1 MGENPEVQVK
11 GSVMRKNWRILM
23 HIGAALVLIS
33 IGWVGQFSFNAVALQ
48 MHRHCREELMV
59 KATGTDIPLSI
70 LKVIHRQRRVSVADA
85 LSLIAAES
93 GGFIRAKSKAGAI
106 GLGQIMTNVA
116 KMYGYRPEQMYIP
129 DLSVKVML
137 LHYTAMLDTFGNEE
151 DAIRAYNIG
160 ASAWAKAKN
169 DKKRVPPEEP
179 TKLLARWQSIRKRYH
194 AVIEHGDSLDG
205 W

>member
-1 MGENPEVQVK
+1 MTK
-11 GSVMRKNWRILM
+11 HWRILM

-33 IGWVGQFSFNAVALQ
+33 IGWVGQFAFDAVRLQ
-48 MHRHCREELMV
+48 MHRQCREELMV

-70 LKVIHRQRRVSVADA
+70 LKVIHRQRRISVADA

-93 GGFIRAKSKAGAI
+93 GGLVRAKSKVGAI

-116 KMYGYRPEQMYIP
+116 KMYGYRPEQMYVP
-129 DLSVKVML
+129 DLNVKVML

-160 ASAWAKAKN
+160 ASAWAKVKS
-169 DKKRVPPEEP
+169 KKGAPPEEP
-179 TKLLARWQSIRKRYH
+179 TKLLARWQSIRKRYR
-194 AVIEHGDSLDG
+194 AVIERGESPDER
-205 W
+205 